1 MTPALLL
8 ALTLAAAPPPAPP
21 AAAPSFLRENSRRPA
36 ATAPG
41 RPRAPRAVVPGGAE
55 VIFLRSGPRSGVLSL
70 FAADVA
76 TGKTRELL
84 TSEALLASEPEDL
97 SDAEKARLERQRITA
112 RGITHYEMAQDG
124 KTFLASL
131 GGRLYAVDRTNG
143 EKRRVPTPQGALDP
157 RLSPDGKQVA
167 YVAGG
172 ELQVL
177 DIATGKARA
186 LTTGATEWKTHGL
199 AEFVAQEEM
208 DRREGFW
215 WSPDSRS
222 LAFQEADDTEVEKL
236 SIQDPARPERRAV
249 QFAYP
254 RAGRQNTRVRLG
266 VVGLEGGAPP
276 GSTGTGSVTR
286 TWPRCAGRRGRR
298 SCSWSRTA
306 PRPRR
311 RCSAPTRR
319 AERPRLLLVEKDAAW
334 LNLNEARA
342 ALDAGRLGVP
352 LVHRARR
359 RGRAGAAR
367 PRGRTTL
374 RRRSPGVR
382 LRRAGRDL
390 RRRRGLLHGHAG

>member
-8 ALTLAAAPPPAPP
+8 ALTLASAPPPAPP
-21 AAAPSFLRENSRRPA
+21 AAAPSFLRELSETRGYRAGSPSR
-36 ATAPG
+36 AT
-41 RPRAPRAVVPGGAE
+41 VVPGGAE

-70 FAADVA
+70 FATDVA

-84 TSEALLASEPEDL
+84 TAEALLASEPEDL

-124 KTFLASL
+124 RTFLASL
-131 GGRLYAVDRTNG
+131 GGRLYAVDRTTG

-167 YVAGG
+167 FVAGG
-172 ELQVL
+172 ELHVL

-208 DRREGFW
+208 DRPRGVLVVARLPEPGLPGGRRHRRW
-215 WSPDSRS
+215 RSSPSR
-222 LAFQEADDTEVEKL
+222 T
-236 SIQDPARPERRAV
+236 RRDRSGAPSSSPTR
-249 QFAYP
+249 AP
-254 RAGRQNTRVRLG
+254 DGRTPGCGWASSAWRAGP
-266 VVGLEGGAPP
+266 PP
-276 GSTGTGSVTR
+276 GSTGTGSDTR

-311 RCSAPTRR
+311 RCSAPTPR
-319 AERPRLLLVEKDAAW
+319 AGRPRSSSWRRTPAW
-334 LNLNEARA
+334 LNLNDA
-342 ALDAGRLGVP
+342 ALRWMPDGSGFLWFTERNGGAELELRAPGG
-352 LVHRARR
+352 ARR
-359 RGRAGAAR
+359 
-367 PRGRTTL
+367 L

-382 LRRAGRDL
+382 LRRAGRGL